1 MDVLSPLVVPAD
13 VRRLTR
19 FLDLQG
25 TFHFP
30 TLPSGL
36 FSAAT
41 ATHGDFAAT
50 GYQSV
55 WVRDNIHV
63 AHAHYVLGD
72 HHAAMRTVQALLAFH
87 HTRPSRF
94 GDLIEG
100 RLDVG
105 NPMHRPHIR
114 FDGRSL
120 SELPE
125 TWAHAQNDALG
136 YLLWLSGMLIRD
148 GWLQPDAAELTV
160 LADLVHVL
168 RIVKFW
174 EDEDS
179 GHWEE
184 ARKIEAS
191 SIGTAI
197 AGLRSIRRVLTET
210 EFGEILQ
217 HLPRA
222 IDARLLDDLIARGQ
236 TALQAILP
244 HECTQPDKRRDYD
257 AALLFLIY
265 PLEVVTGDMA
275 EQIVR
280 RTVTHLQGEHGIR
293 RYLGDSYWCADYRTL
308 LSAET
313 RTADVSEDMSAR
325 DALLQPGQEAQWC
338 IFDPIISIIHGRN
351 FLATG
356 ERRELDR
363 QQEYLARSLRQ
374 LTPPESP
381 FGPYRCPES
390 YFLERGRYVPNDI
403 TPLLWTQANLRL
415 ALAQMEQSLATV

>member
-1 MDVLSPLVVPAD
+1 MDVLAPLIVPAD
-13 VRRLTR
+13 VRELTR

-30 TLPSGL
+30 TLPNGL
-36 FSAAT
+36 FSAGA
-41 ATHGDFAAT
+41 ATHSDFAAT

-55 WVRDNIHV
+55 WVRDNIHI

-72 HHAAMRTVQALLAFH
+72 HLAAVRNVSALLAFQ
-87 HTRPSRF
+87 RERADRL
-94 GDLIEG
+94 GDLIDG
-100 RLDVG
+100 RLDPSV
-105 NPMHRPHIR
+105 PMNRPHIR

-120 SELPE
+120 AALPE
-125 TWAHAQNDALG
+125 HWSHAQNDALG
-136 YLLWLSGMLIRD
+136 ALLWLAGKLIRD
-148 GWLQPDAAELTV
+148 GWLHADAAELAV

-168 RIVKFW
+168 RTVRYW

-191 SIGTAI
+191 SIGAAV
-197 AGLRSIRRVLTET
+197 AGLRSIRRVLLET
-210 EFGEILQ
+210 EFGAGLEQ
-217 HLPRA
+217 APRPVTGK
-222 IDARLLDDLIARGQ
+222 LLDDLIAQGQ
-236 TALQAILP
+236 RALDAILP
-244 HECTQPDKRRDYD
+244 HECIQPEKRRDYD

-265 PLEVVTGDMA
+265 PFEVVTDAMA
-275 EQIVR
+275 ETIVQ
-280 RTVTHLQGEHGIR
+280 RTCAHLQGGHGIR

-325 DALLQPGQEAQWC
+325 DSLLKAGQEAQWC
-338 IFDPIISIIHGRN
+338 IFDPIVSIIHGRR

-356 ERRELDR
+356 ERKHLDHQR
-363 QQEYLARSLRQ
+363 DHLQRSLSQ
-374 LTPPESP
+374 LTPPGSP
-381 FGPYRCPES
+381 FGAYRCPES

-415 ALAQMEQSLATV
+415 ALWQMERSLEGM